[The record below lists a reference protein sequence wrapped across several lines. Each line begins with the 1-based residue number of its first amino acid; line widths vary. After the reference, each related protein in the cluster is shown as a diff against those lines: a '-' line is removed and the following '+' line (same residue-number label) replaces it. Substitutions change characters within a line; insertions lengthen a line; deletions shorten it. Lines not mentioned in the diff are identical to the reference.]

1 MNSKGTGADMVYAWP
16 IAEIA
21 VMGASG
27 AVSII
32 GKKAIDAAEDP
43 AAKREELLN
52 EYNDK
57 FMNPYIAA
65 EHGYVDEVI
74 LPEETRTKISAAFN
88 MLKTKE
94 RDLPYKKHGNI
105 PL

>member
-1 MNSKGTGADMVYAWP
+1 MNSKGPGADVVYAWP

-32 GKKAIDAAEDP
+32 GRSAIADAEDKD
-43 AAKREELLN
+43 AKRQELID
-52 EYNDK
+52 EYNEK
-57 FMNPYIAA
+57 FMNPYVAA
-65 EHGYVDEVI
+65 ERGYVDEVI
-74 LPEETRTKISAAFN
+74 LPSETRSRIVSALE
-88 MLKTKE
+88 MLKDKYE
-94 RDLPYKKHGNI
+94 DRPYKKHGNI

>member
-1 MNSKGTGADMVYAWP
+1 MVYAWP

-32 GKKAIDAAEDP
+32 GKKAIEAAEDP
-43 AAKREELLN
+43 QAKREELLN
-52 EYNDK
+52 EYNEK

-74 LPEETRTKISAAFN
+74 LPEETRSKIAGAFQ
-88 MLKTKE
+88 MLKSKDRE
-94 RDLPYKKHGNI
+94 LPYKKHGNI